1 MAETSLIEAAK
12 RGDISAFNRL
22 VLTYQDMAYSVAYRI
37 LGDADA
43 AQDAT
48 QEAFI
53 AAYRKIHQFRGEHFK
68 PWLLRIVTNACYD
81 ELRRQ
86 RRRPATSLEAFHES
100 QTAAETALHSQY
112 ETPEQHLQRDELNTA
127 IQDCLNALPDDQ
139 RVVAILSDIE
149 GYSYQ
154 EIAAITGWPAGT
166 VKSRL
171 SRARGRLR
179 DCLRAVR
186 ELLPAEYRLQTEQA
200 HQTNEI
206 EHPH

>member
-1 MAETSLIEAAK
+1 MVEMSLIEAAR
-12 RGDISAFNRL
+12 RGDIPAFNRL
-22 VLTYQDMAYSVAYRI
+22 VETYQDMAYSVAFRI
-37 LGDADA
+37 LGDPDSA
-43 AQDAT
+43 ADAT

-53 AAYRKIHQFRGEHFK
+53 TAYRKLHQFRGDHFK
-68 PWLLRIVTNACYD
+68 PWLMRIVTNACYD

-86 RRRPATSLEAFHES
+86 RRRPIASLENFHEIEPDS
-100 QTAAETALHSQY
+100 NNALHSQQ
-112 ETPEQHLQRDELNTA
+112 ESPEQHVQRSELSAA

-139 RVVAILSDIE
+139 RVVAVLSDIE
-149 GYSYQ
+149 GYPYQ
-154 EIAAITGWPAGT
+154 EIATITGWPVGT

-200 HQTNEI
+200 HQTDEPG
-206 EHPH
+206 HPY